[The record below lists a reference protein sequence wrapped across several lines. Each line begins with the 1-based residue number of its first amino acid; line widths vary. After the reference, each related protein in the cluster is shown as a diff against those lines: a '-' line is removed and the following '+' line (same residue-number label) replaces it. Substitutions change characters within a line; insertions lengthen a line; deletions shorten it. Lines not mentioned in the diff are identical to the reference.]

1 MLALAGAE
9 NGGNAAGL
17 VAVALGFN
25 AVVVCVAIGGL
36 IIIGAPGG
44 YGYGYGI
51 PGKRNGGFGFGGG
64 GSEAAVLA
72 AAGWGAWP

>member
-1 MLALAGAE
+1 MLALAGAG
-9 NGGNAAGL
+9 NGGKAAGL
-17 VAVALGFN
+17 MAVAPGFN

-44 YGYGYGI
+44 GYGI
-51 PGKRNGGFGFGGG
+51 PGNRNGGFGGG

-72 AAGWGAWP
+72 AATAGWVPWP